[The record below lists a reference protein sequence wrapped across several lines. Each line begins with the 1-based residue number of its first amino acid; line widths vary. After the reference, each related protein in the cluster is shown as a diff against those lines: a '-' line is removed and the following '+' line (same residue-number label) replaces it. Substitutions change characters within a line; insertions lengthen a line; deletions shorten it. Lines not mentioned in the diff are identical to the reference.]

1 MVLVPH
7 MRTTGFAK
15 VQALLKTPIKTTEAV
30 YSVKSI
36 SYLHSSAHLHSVV
49 SDESSPV
56 NRTACFS
63 DDSSERL

>member
-30 YSVKSI
+30 YSVKSK
-36 SYLHSSAHLHSVV
+36 SYIRPLICTLLFLMREFASEQNSVFQ
-49 SDESSPV
+49 
-56 NRTACFS
+56 R
-63 DDSSERL
+63 

>member
-36 SYLHSSAHLHSVV
+36 SYFHSSAHLHSVV
-49 SDESSPV
+49 SDERV
-56 NRTACFS
+56 RQ
-63 DDSSERL
+63 